1 MSLFDNV
8 LGTVLGGITSNQSTS
23 GTGGNDLLHSA
34 MELIQQQGGLP
45 AVVEK
50 FRQGGFAKEA
60 ESWIGSGQNLPISAD
75 ALKAVLGSGAID
87 NLAARL
93 GLPADQVN
101 AALSSLVPHVIDKM
115 TPNGT
120 IADGHEQLLQQGL
133 SALAA
138 SLGVKPTVAS

>member
-8 LGTVLGGITSNQSTS
+8 LGTVLGDITSNQPIS
-23 GTGGNDLLHSA
+23 GTGGNDLLHAA

-45 AVVEK
+45 AVVDK
-50 FRQGGFAKEA
+50 FRQGGFTKEA

-75 ALKAVLGSGAID
+75 ALKSVLGSGAFG
-87 NLAARL
+87 NLATRL
-93 GLPADQVN
+93 GFPADQVN

-120 IADGHEQLLQQGL
+120 IADSHEQLLQQGL

-138 SLGVKPTVAS
+138 SFGVKPTATS